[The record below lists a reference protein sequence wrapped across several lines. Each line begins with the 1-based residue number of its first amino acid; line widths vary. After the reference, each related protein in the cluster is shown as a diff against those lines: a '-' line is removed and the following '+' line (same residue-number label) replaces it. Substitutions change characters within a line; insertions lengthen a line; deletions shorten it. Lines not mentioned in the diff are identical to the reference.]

1 MYSKTVFLAAALFS
15 TTSFAA
21 TAQLGKVAFE
31 ANTNVKMFHFKGEA
45 GDLKSKVEIEADK
58 LKDLEIRIPVDSLK
72 TGMEIRDK
80 HMRERVF
87 TAPDGSTPDI
97 VFTSTSASCQAA
109 AGGVQN
115 CSVSGQLSFR
125 GITKPFTFEVAYK
138 DSKQVS
144 GHAVVDVLDYGVTEQ
159 ALAWANVKVD
169 PKTPVEFELSL
180 Q

>member
-1 MYSKTVFLAAALFS
+1 MRAIIIAVATLVSVHSYAF
-15 TTSFAA
+15 

-45 GDLKSKVEIEADK
+45 GDVKSKVDLQGDK

-80 HMRERVF
+80 HMRERIF
-87 TAPDGSTPDI
+87 TAEDGSTPDI
-97 VFTSTSASCQAA
+97 VFTSSSATCQPPS
-109 AGGVQN
+109 GDTEQ
-115 CSVSGQLSFR
+115 CSLSGQLSFR
-125 GITKPFTFEVAYK
+125 GKTRPFTFEVSYK
-138 DSKQVS
+138 DAKKVS
-144 GHAVVDVLDYGVTEQ
+144 GHAVIDVLEYGVSEQ